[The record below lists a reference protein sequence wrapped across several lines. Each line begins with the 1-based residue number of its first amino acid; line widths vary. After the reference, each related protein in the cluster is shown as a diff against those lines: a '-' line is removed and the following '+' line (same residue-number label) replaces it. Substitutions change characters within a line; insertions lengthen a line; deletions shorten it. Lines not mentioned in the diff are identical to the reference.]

1 MAWQDPLSQSIFSL
15 ENQAPPPQLLNLQQV
30 QPLPQ
35 YSPLPTQDYATP
47 INPTNRG
54 FQSGLVNLKQNWA
67 DANNAENFYTQ
78 LWNSG
83 KYNAEQNQSL
93 QDKIGLLQ
101 FQKDEYANAADR
113 LRNAAR
119 NAGIDTNGFGAD
131 NTLEEAQQNLLNNDT
146 RAIQG
151 LLNLKTVPEQQHDI
165 YNRAVAMGMGKK
177 NALIVSKNM
186 GDELRQNNANQLIA
200 GFQNYGLNDDGSI
213 NSLGMQFISKLA
225 HEDPVAAALFSQG
238 FAVPKDAYGEMNAN
252 LRARL
257 NNESQLQNQREHNLY
272 DWQKT
277 LSGYNFAREERL
289 AQQQAQERMAYLN
302 AALKRTGVAQDKMDA
317 ELQNLKRLGLSDEQ
331 AAELY
336 LAQHYGNAL
345 KTLKPDDEILK
356 DEKKFANFV
365 DGNFGLIEY
374 SLKFKNYEQAQ
385 TLIDSFRAKLLGDDF
400 KYAETM
406 NSARAKYLLEKL
418 DLYEKVAN
426 NELSFEEMQAMT
438 GYKSPSFGRFQEIS
452 NDRAAIQKAK
462 EIARQRHNEQQQ
474 QEEEFC
480 TIPDWY
486 NDPRGNR

>member
-15 ENQAPPPQLLNLQQV
+15 ENQTPPPQLLNLQQV

-78 LWNSG
+78 LLNSG

-101 FQKDEYANAADR
+101 FQKSEYANAADR
-113 LRNAAR
+113 LRNAAH

-151 LLNLKTVPEQQHDI
+151 LLNLKTVPEQQNDI

-277 LSGYNFAREERL
+277 L
-289 AQQQAQERMAYLN
+289 QQAEERMAYLN

-418 DLYEKVAN
+418 DLYEKVAKG
-426 NELSFEEMQAMT
+426 EISFEEIQ
-438 GYKSPSFGRFQEIS
+438 GNNNSFRNFKET
-452 NDRAAIQKAK
+452 NYDRAAIQKAK
-462 EIARQRHNEQQQ
+462 EIARQRHNEQ
-474 QEEEFC
+474 
-480 TIPDWY
+480 
-486 NDPRGNR
+486 